1 MDDACHDFAGL
12 IDAHAAA
19 DRSPRARLRRVVQSV
34 LDDPGGCHEVARLA
48 ERAAM
53 SPRTLSRA
61 FRRETGTSPARF
73 VERARLAF
81 ARLLIERSGF
91 RLDCVAARSGFRSAE
106 RMRRAFHR
114 GLGASPAQVRRDH
127 FGWGTTLR

>member
-1 MDDACHDFAGL
+1 M
-12 IDAHAAA
+12 
-19 DRSPRARLRRVVQSV
+19 RRVVQSI
-34 LDDPGGCHEVARLA
+34 LDDPGGPHEVARLA

-53 SPRTLSRA
+53 SARSLSRA

-81 ARLLIERSGF
+81 ARALIERCGS
-91 RLDCVAARSGFRSAE
+91 RLAVIAARTGFRSPE

-114 GLGASPAQVRRDH
+114 GLGASPSRLRQST
-127 FGWGTTLR
+127 GSGTTRR

>member
-1 MDDACHDFAGL
+1 MDYASHELDAL
-12 IDAHAAA
+12 VQAHLAA
-19 DRSPRARLRRVVQSV
+19 DTSPRARLRRVVSSI
-34 LDDPGGCHEVARLA
+34 LEDPAAHHDIARLA

-73 VERARLAF
+73 VEHARLRL
-81 ARLLIERSGF
+81 ARALLERGDFRVASVASRAGF
-91 RLDCVAARSGFRSAE
+91 RNAE

-114 GLGASPAQVRRDH
+114 GLGASPSRLAQST
-127 FGWGTTLR
+127 GSGTTRR

>member
-1 MDDACHDFAGL
+1 MDFDSL
-12 IDAHAAA
+12 IEAHLAA
-19 DRSPRARLRRVVQSV
+19 DNSPRSRVRRVVISI
-34 LDDPGGCHEVARLA
+34 LEDPAGAHDVPCLA

-73 VERARLAF
+73 VEDARLRL
-81 ARLLIERSGF
+81 ARLLLERGGF
-91 RLDCVAARSGFRSAE
+91 RIGSVASRAGFVSAE

-114 GLGASPAQVRRDH
+114 GLGASPSRLGQST
-127 FGWGTTLR
+127 GSGTTRR